1 MDAKLH
7 TQAYEDVQEDLARLK
22 LEYEKLLAVAQYHA
36 AKAGIELRKTGEP
49 VLPPVGSK

>member
-7 TQAYEDVQEDLARLK
+7 AQAYEDVQEEVARLK
-22 LEYEKLLAVAQYHA
+22 QEYEKLLAVAQYHA

-49 VLPPVGSK
+49 VLPPVGAK